1 MPLARIL
8 TLRPEETTGLSEQL
22 QQLGFDVEVT
32 SPHERNLSAAEL
44 EIEFAICDQQQVL
57 GRAAAIATQL
67 QADVVVFSG
76 ALPPLP
82 KRVVVEEA
90 PVTLPESLEVQ
101 PPSESVEIPAEQE
114 PEPVL
119 TPTEQDS
126 IEEAERI
133 PRSAIFVERLRK
145 LRSQTGSAARVLAGK
160 VRSSSG
166 WMKAV
171 VAGTIVRLKSSTSA
185 AADRTRLYQER
196 MRARAARAQAAR
208 ALRLAEMERLR
219 AQAREQVA
227 ALEKVRM
234 VVEAQHQQLQRMDA
248 EQEPVRHRKEKVA
261 GPRSLQMRGVLAG
274 AATAVALF
282 VAGILLAN
290 FHTSSPLSPAVEG
303 SSIEQQVPFGPA
315 TVHGAPGVTLTPKAP
330 KTLPPIAAR
339 VPLSASASRP
349 ASRPK
354 PAVHTTQAKNHN
366 PAWRHFRNKSSAE
379 KEDVADDVTVRH
391 FGAQKKPTT
400 QTAQRQTGI
409 KRYSDQ

>member
-8 TLRPEETTGLSEQL
+8 TLRPEETTGLSQQL

-67 QADVVVFSG
+67 QADVVVFPG

-90 PVTLPESLEVQ
+90 PVTLPEPVEVQ
-101 PPSESVEIPAEQE
+101 PPGESVEIPAEQE
-114 PEPVL
+114 PVL
-119 TPTEQDS
+119 TAAEQDS
-126 IEEAERI
+126 IEQVERI
-133 PRSAIFVERLRK
+133 AWSAVFAERLRK
-145 LRSQTGSAARVLAGK
+145 LRHQTGSAASELGRK
-160 VRSSSG
+160 MRSSSV

-171 VAGTIVRLKSSTSA
+171 VAGAIVKFKSSTSA
-185 AADRTRLYQER
+185 AADRTRVYQER
-196 MRARAARAQAAR
+196 MRTRTAQAQAVRAQ
-208 ALRLAEMERLR
+208 RLAEMERLR
-219 AQAREQVA
+219 AEAREQVA

-234 VVEAQHQQLQRMDA
+234 AAEAQHQQLQRMDA
-248 EQEPVRHRKEKVA
+248 EQEPVRHRKERVA
-261 GPRSLQMRGVLAG
+261 EPRSLQMRGVLAG
-274 AATAVALF
+274 AAAAVALF

-290 FHTSSPLSPAVEG
+290 FHTSTPLSPDIEG
-303 SSIEQQVPFGPA
+303 SSIEEQVPFGPA
-315 TVHGAPGVTLTPKAP
+315 TVHGAPGVTLTPNAP
-330 KTLPPIAAR
+330 KTLPAIAAR
-339 VPLSASASRP
+339 VPPTASASSP

-354 PAVHTTQAKNHN
+354 PVLQTSQAKNHK
-366 PAWRHFRNKSSAE
+366 PAWRHFRNKSSGE
-379 KEDVADDVTVRH
+379 KDDVANDVTVRH

-400 QTAQRQTGI
+400 QTAQQTGI

>member
-32 SPHERNLSAAEL
+32 SPHERNLSTADL

-67 QADVVVFSG
+67 QADVVVFPG

-82 KRVVVEEA
+82 KRVVVEEV
-90 PVTLPESLEVQ
+90 PVTLPEPIEVQ
-101 PPSESVEIPAEQE
+101 PPGGPVEIPGEQ
-114 PEPVL
+114 EPVL
-119 TPTEQDS
+119 TAAGQDS
-126 IEEAERI
+126 IEPLERVAW
-133 PRSAIFVERLRK
+133 SAVFVARLRK
-145 LRSQTGSAARVLAGK
+145 LRQQTGSAASALGRK
-160 VRSSSG
+160 MRSGSV

-171 VAGTIVRLKSSTSA
+171 VAGAIVKFKSSTSA
-185 AADRTRLYQER
+185 AAGRTRVYQER
-196 MRARAARAQAAR
+196 MRTRAAQAQAAR
-208 ALRLAEMERLR
+208 AQRLAEMERLR
-219 AQAREQVA
+219 SEAREQVA

-234 VVEAQHQQLQRMDA
+234 AAEAQHQQLQRMDA
-248 EQEPVRHRKEKVA
+248 EQEPIRHRKEKVA
-261 GPRSLQMRGVLAG
+261 GPRSLQMRGVMAG
-274 AATAVALF
+274 AAAAVALF

-290 FHTSSPLSPAVEG
+290 FHTSSPLSPDLEG

-315 TVHGAPGVTLTPKAP
+315 TVHGAPGVTLTPNAP
-330 KTLPPIAAR
+330 KTLPAIAAR
-339 VPLSASASRP
+339 VLPSASASSP

-354 PAVHTTQAKNHN
+354 QAVQTTQAKK
-366 PAWRHFRNKSSAE
+366 PKSAWRHFRNKSGAE
-379 KEDVADDVTVRH
+379 EDDVADDVTVRH
-391 FGAQKKPTT
+391 FGAQKRPTT